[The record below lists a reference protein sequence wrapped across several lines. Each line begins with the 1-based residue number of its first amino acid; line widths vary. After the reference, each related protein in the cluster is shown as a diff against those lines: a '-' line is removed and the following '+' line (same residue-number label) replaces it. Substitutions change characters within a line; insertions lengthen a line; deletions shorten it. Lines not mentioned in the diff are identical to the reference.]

1 MRGNDDY
8 LIEYS
13 YSFSNLTNPGAAS
26 PDAAIHQAS
35 KDISYSTL
43 QSFCSSYLG
52 YSTAVTT
59 VTTTATFSP
68 FTVVTVYPYPTTTVQ
83 PAKRSAGSLST
94 PDVLTKYPSAI
105 LSSAC
110 SLQATPVSGTS
121 TLVSTVTTTLVTST
135 STVTGPAT
143 ATVTAGPSSNNACV
157 SVPGGLGSFAIQA
170 DYNSQYLVGGQSESS
185 HAQFTSPNAAGAQS
199 FYLDGNCIL
208 TEATGNAAAFQ
219 ANEDSGVTSESVYF
233 NSPGDVIASGYALV
247 TCQVGASYKLTCSV
261 QGNSISGETSDA
273 WTLSSD
279 NSFGV
284 ITLKAVPL

>member
-170 DYNSQYLVGGQSESS
+170 DYNSQYLVGGQGGNF

-199 FYLDGNCIL
+199 YYLDGSCVL
-208 TEATGNAAAFQ
+208 TEAAGNSASFQ
-219 ANEDSGVTSESVYF
+219 ANEDDGTSGEPVYF
-233 NSPGDVIASGYALV
+233 NSPNQGYPLV
-247 TCQVGASYKLTCSV
+247 TCQVDASYKLICSV
-261 QGNSISGETSDA
+261 HGNSISGETSDV

-279 NSFGV
+279 HSYGV
-284 ITLKAVPL
+284 ITLKTVPL